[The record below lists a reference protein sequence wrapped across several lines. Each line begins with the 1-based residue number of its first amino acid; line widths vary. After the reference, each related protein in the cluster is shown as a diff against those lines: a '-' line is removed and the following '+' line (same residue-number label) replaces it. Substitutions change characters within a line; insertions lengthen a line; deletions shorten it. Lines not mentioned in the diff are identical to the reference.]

1 MRLRRLAARV
11 PVVARIA
18 VVVALAA
25 LVAWP
30 LGGWDTVTL
39 TSRVIPTYDEG
50 ETLEGHR
57 FDIALG
63 DLRLSDTHPAGY
75 DAGEDE
81 TYLILTV
88 EVVNVSTETTGPAPL
103 DGLVVAD
110 DPRLDGVSGS
120 YYLAV
125 DGTGSPELNP
135 GLPRELEAVWTVD
148 PGLFA
153 DGDSLH
159 FRLRDSIP
167 RKALLYTGT
176 AWSDYFEA
184 GVADR
189 VVGG

>member
-1 MRLRRLAARV
+1 MIRRLLARV
-11 PVVARIA
+11 PVVGWIISGL
-18 VVVALAA
+18 VVAA

-57 FDIALG
+57 FDITLG
-63 DLRLSDTHPAGY
+63 ELRLSDTSPAGY
-75 DAGEDE
+75 EAGEGE
-81 TYLILTV
+81 AYLILEV
-88 EVVNVSTETTGPAPL
+88 DVVNVSTETTGPAPL
-103 DGLVVAD
+103 DGLIVAD
-110 DPRLDGVSGS
+110 DPRLDGVYGA
-120 YYLAV
+120 YVLAA
-125 DGTGSPELNP
+125 DGTGGPELNP

-148 PGLFA
+148 PALFA
-153 DGDSLH
+153 EGDSLR

-184 GVADR
+184 GVAVR
-189 VVGG
+189 VVSG